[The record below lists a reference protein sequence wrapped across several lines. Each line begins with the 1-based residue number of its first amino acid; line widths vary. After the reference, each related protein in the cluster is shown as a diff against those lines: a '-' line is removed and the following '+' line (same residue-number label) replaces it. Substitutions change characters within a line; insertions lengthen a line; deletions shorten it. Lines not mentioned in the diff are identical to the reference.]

1 MSKFAVFILSHGRP
15 DNVKTYNALRKCGY
29 TGKIYILIDDQDSTQ
44 DQYIK
49 NYGKQVIVFN
59 KKEAAKIT
67 DAADNSGKL
76 NTVLF
81 ARNWNF
87 VTAKELS
94 ITHFWQLD
102 DDYSNFAW
110 VTNNRGDYITKE
122 TSITR
127 LDLILKHFC
136 DYIDQSPVS
145 CIAIAQGGDLI
156 GGEKGNVVKKVRE
169 GKFLRKVMNSFLFKT
184 DKPLKFY
191 GRMNDDV
198 NMFTVNGS
206 RGHLLITVPR
216 LRIYQAATQS
226 AEGGLTD
233 MYKESGT
240 YVKSFYTV
248 LFKPASTIISMMGN
262 THKRLHHQIKW
273 KNTVPEIISE
283 DYKK

>member
-1 MSKFAVFILSHGRP
+1 MNNFAVFILSHGRP

-29 TGKIYILIDDQDSTQ
+29 TGKIYILVDNEDSTQ
-44 DQYIK
+44 KQYIK
-49 NYGKQVIVFN
+49 NYGKQVIVFD

-67 DAADNSGKL
+67 DAGDNSGKR

-87 VTAKELS
+87 VVAQDLGL
-94 ITHFWQLD
+94 THFWQLD

-110 VTNNRGDYITKE
+110 VTNNQGDYITMN
-122 TSITR
+122 TSVKR
-127 LDLILKHFC
+127 LDDILQAFC
-136 DYIDQSPVS
+136 TYIDESPVS

-156 GGEKGNVVKKVRE
+156 GGGEGTIVKKIKQ
-169 GKFLRKVMNSFLFKT
+169 GKFLRKVMNSFVFKT
-184 DKPLKFY
+184 DRPLKFY

-226 AEGGLTD
+226 ADGGLTD

-240 YVKSFYTV
+240 YVKSFYTI
-248 LFKPASTIISMMGN
+248 LYKPSCAVIAMMGN
-262 THKRLHHQIKW
+262 VHKRLHHQVKW

-283 DYKK
+283 GYKK